1 MNKESLKELLDKYLA
16 GNCTPAEK
24 VLIER
29 FYMDESLKGVIPSD
43 ITDPIEKKAETWS
56 AITKHIDDLPEKL
69 QKGSKYVFLKRV
81 GYAAALLIILFAG
94 LFYYQPS
101 DKQNLAGKTGISKVD
116 VKPGGNKAIL
126 TLSDGRSVVL
136 NDTKEGIVATQSGLS
151 IKKTKNGQLIYVAD
165 AGYKSRGHSENKS
178 EVMYNTITTP
188 RGGSYQ
194 VNLPD
199 GTRVWLNA
207 ASSLRFP
214 TQFPGKERSVQLK
227 GEAYFEVAKNKA
239 KQFIVKTGIQTVTV
253 LGTHFNINAYQ
264 DEAVYNTTLLEGSVN
279 ISNGND
285 NRLLKPGEQ
294 ASVSA
299 DTRQIKISSVD
310 IEEAVAWKNNKISF
324 TSQPLEKIMRQ
335 ISRWYNVDIVYKGN
349 ISAKTFTGTISRYAN
364 VSEVLDM
371 LELTDLVHFKIE
383 EGRITVMP

>member
-1 MNKESLKELLDKYLA
+1 MNKESLKELLDKYLD
-16 GNCTPAEK
+16 GNCTSAEK
-24 VLIER
+24 ALIER
-29 FYMDESLKGVIPSD
+29 FYMDKSFKSVIPNDISD
-43 ITDPIEKKAETWS
+43 PLEKKVETWS
-56 AITKHIDDLPEKL
+56 AITKHIGDFPKEF
-69 QKGSKYVFLKRV
+69 QKRNQYIFLKRV
-81 GYAAALLIILFAG
+81 GYAAALLIVVFAG
-94 LFYYQPS
+94 LYFYPPS
-101 DKQNLAGKTGISKVD
+101 DKQSLAVKARPSKLD
-116 VKPGGNKAIL
+116 VKPGGNNAIL
-126 TLSDGRSVVL
+126 TLSDGRSIVL
-136 NDTKEGIVATQSGLS
+136 NDTKEGLIAAQSGLS
-151 IKKTKNGQLIYVAD
+151 IKKTKDGHLIYTAE
-165 AGYKSRGHSENKS
+165 AGDERPDQLESKY
-178 EVMYNTITTP
+178 EVMYNTISTP

-194 VNLPD
+194 VSLPD

-214 TQFPGKERSVQLK
+214 THFPGKERNVQLK
-227 GEAYFEVAKNKA
+227 GEAYFEVAKNKS
-239 KQFIVKTGIQTVTV
+239 KRFIVKTGIQAVTV

-264 DEAVYNTTLLEGSVN
+264 DEVSYNTTLLEGSVS

-294 ASVSA
+294 ASVS
-299 DTRQIKISSVD
+299 TGLRSIKITSVD
-310 IEEAVAWKNNKISF
+310 VEETVAWKNNKISF